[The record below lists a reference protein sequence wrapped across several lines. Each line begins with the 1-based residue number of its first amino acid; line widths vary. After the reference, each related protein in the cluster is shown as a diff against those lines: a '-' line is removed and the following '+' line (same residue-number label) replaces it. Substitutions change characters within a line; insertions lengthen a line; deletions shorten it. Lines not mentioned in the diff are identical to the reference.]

1 MDAVQGERLT
11 SLENTPRDT
20 GDQVVNQQMFD
31 LLGGDGYR
39 NHAGEHSERSENNLL
54 VAESFSDE
62 TVQSETEDFTTVGGL

>member
-1 MDAVQGERLT
+1 
-11 SLENTPRDT
+11 
-20 GDQVVNQQMFD
+20 MFD